1 MKFFSAKSKR
11 WTFVLIALVLL
22 LPIGYWGA
30 RRVVW
35 PKVKAM
41 RTERMNK
48 EAREFLARGDNAN
61 ALLTAR
67 KILGTSNT
75 NLEAWRI
82 ATAAAR
88 NRETSEVLVYQSSLA
103 HLEPTKANYLELIR
117 LALRYNALAYAEE
130 GIKAIGAKASDDPE
144 FHTLAAQFYRRI
156 GRPVAAKYAL
166 IALTQLQPSNKDAQL
181 ELAELEMAEESDR
194 TKQVAL
200 RARVR
205 ALAADP
211 ALRVR
216 ALTLLLR
223 DSIKARLPAET
234 GELIRSL
241 QAVADLSID
250 DRLLLIEGSSLVE
263 GPALPVLDKLQA
275 DVAKSPAE
283 VMRVMQF
290 LYRTNAHEKSVAWFA
305 TLPDDV
311 KKDEGVR
318 RAAAESMLA
327 LGKWPELEAHLK
339 SMVWPSAEY
348 LRHAFLAYT
357 YRARSR
363 TVEFNDAWNAAV
375 LAVGGSDKQKI
386 INLMRRAEDWKWN
399 DEKYDLVWKLFAL
412 LPNQPEVQQALIAWE
427 KAHGR
432 TSNLNNIFARIVSA
446 DPDARLAR
454 NNLAYTSLLLDSNS
468 TRANLDI
475 AELVVALPDNPFI
488 LTTYAFSLFKQGKTA
503 EALAKIETLSASN
516 LSAPDRVLFRA
527 IFLAHLGQSERA
539 IQMLKGIERDLTKML
554 PEERK
559 LAESAL
565 AVIAR
570 NARTE
575 SDKSRLGAMM
585 QSPGGAAGGWLTLV
599 SSETRDA
606 ASVEMKLTDPLYA
619 ASDWTALQT
628 QLRRADWKVENNY
641 LRLALLAYA
650 SRAQNAALQSSD
662 FWKQAI
668 VSADRN
674 LARAENLK
682 SLATHWGWQAERVDA
697 VKVIFERNPADK
709 ALLSELTKYY
719 REAKRTRELINVLTA
734 FVDRTSDSTDDA
746 VALAYY
752 SLISDTNLNRAH
764 TLADKLV
771 KSAPQDPTRRL
782 IYALS
787 LWRSRRTAE
796 ASTILNELKPDGIS
810 ELIPIGL
817 IRAAINADVGQG
829 EEARNSLALFSRGT
843 ALPEEILLADKV
855 ALQLSK
861 QAESGSRG
869 KK

>member
-1 MKFFSAKSKR
+1 ML
-11 WTFVLIALVLL
+11 TALAVLL
-22 LPIGYWGA
+22 PAGYWGA

-41 RTERMNK
+41 RAERMNK

-61 ALLTAR
+61 ALITAR
-67 KILGTSNT
+67 KILGTANT
-75 NLEAWRI
+75 NVEAWRI

-88 NRETSEVLVYQSSLA
+88 NRETAEVVGYQSNLA
-103 HLEPTKANYLELIR
+103 RLEPTKANYLELIR
-117 LALRYNALAYAEE
+117 LALRYNTLNFADE

-144 FHTLAAQFYRRI
+144 FHSLAAQFYQRI

-166 IALTQLQPSNKDAQL
+166 IALTQLQPSNKEAQL

-205 ALAADP
+205 ALAEDP
-211 ALRVR
+211 VLRVR

-234 GELIRSL
+234 GELIARL
-241 QAVADLSID
+241 QAAPDLSVE
-250 DRLLLIEGSSLVE
+250 DRLLLIEGSSLVA
-263 GPALPVLDKLQA
+263 GPSLPVLEKLQA
-275 DVAKSPAE
+275 EVAKSPAD
-283 VMRVMQF
+283 VLRVMQF

-327 LGKWPELEAHLK
+327 LGQWAELEAHLK

-363 TVEFNDAWNAAV
+363 TVDFNEAWNAAV
-375 LAVGGSDKQKI
+375 VAVGSGASDRQKI
-386 INLMRRAEDWKWN
+386 LNLMRRTEEWKWN
-399 DEKYDLVWKLFAL
+399 DERYDLVWKIFGLF
-412 LPNQPEVQQALIAWE
+412 PNQPEVQQALISWE

-432 TSNLNNIFARIVSA
+432 TSNLNNIFARIVA
-446 DPDARLAR
+446 VDPEAKLSR
-454 NNLAYTSLLLDSNS
+454 NNLAYTSLLLDSNT

-475 AELVVALPDNPFI
+475 AELIGALPDNPFI
-488 LTTYAFSLFKQGKTA
+488 ITTYAFSLFKQGKTA
-503 EALAKIETLSASN
+503 EALAKLETLSASQ
-516 LSAPDRVLFRA
+516 LSEPNRMLLRA
-527 IFLAHLGQSERA
+527 VFLAHLGQSERA
-539 IQMLKGIERDLTKML
+539 IQMLKGVDLTKML

-559 LAESAL
+559 LAESAF
-565 AVIAR
+565 AQIAR

-575 SDKSRLGAMM
+575 SDKSRLGTMM
-585 QSPGGAAGGWLTLV
+585 QSAGGISGGWLALV
-599 SSETRDA
+599 SAETRDA
-606 ASVEMKLTDPLYA
+606 ASVEMKLSDGVYA
-619 ASDWTALQT
+619 SSDWTALQT
-628 QLRRADWKVENNY
+628 ELRRADWKAENNY

-650 SRAQNAALQSSD
+650 SRAQNALVQSGD

-668 VSADRN
+668 LTADRN
-674 LARAENLK
+674 AARAENLK

-697 VKVIFERNPADK
+697 VKILFERNPADK
-709 ALLSELTKYY
+709 ALLTELTKHY
-719 REAKRTRELINVLTA
+719 REAKRTRELIGVLTTH
-734 FVDRTSDSTDDA
+734 VERTSDSTDEA
-746 VALAYY
+746 VALTYY

-764 TLADKLV
+764 TLADKLF

-787 LWRSRRTAE
+787 LWKSRRTAE
-796 ASTILNELKPDGIS
+796 ASTILTELRTDGIS
-810 ELIPIGL
+810 ELIPVGL

-829 EEARNSLALFSRGT
+829 EDARHSLALFNRGT
-843 ALPEEILLADKV
+843 ALPEEVALADKV

-861 QAESGSRG
+861 QAESSGSG